1 MASQKELD
9 SVYMQTALTHAML
22 SKAVRAQV
30 GAVLVTSHGVTLTG
44 YNGTAKGSDNECET
58 KVWMIES
65 EQRDLHPELINKIYP
80 HYGQREDEYGYM
92 VNSRYNLITKPEVIH
107 AELNCILKAAREG
120 VSCIDST
127 VYVTL
132 APCVQ
137 CSAMMVQAG
146 VKRLVYKTPY
156 RDASGLNLLEGS
168 GVRIQQYSE
177 TQL

>member
-1 MASQKELD
+1 MANQKELD
-9 SVYMQTALTHAML
+9 SVYMQTASAHALL
-22 SKAVRAQV
+22 SKAVRAKV

-44 YNGTAKGSDNECET
+44 YNGTATGRDNCCET
-58 KVWMIES
+58 LEP
-65 EQRDLHPELINKIYP
+65 QPFP
-80 HYGQREDEYGYM
+80 HEPAL
-92 VNSRYNLITKPEVIH
+92 VTKPEVIH

-156 RDASGLNLLEGS
+156 RDVSGLSLLECS
-168 GVRIQQYSE
+168 GVRVQQYSE

>member
-44 YNGTAKGSDNECET
+44 YNGTAKGRDNCCEVL
-58 KVWMIES
+58 KP
-65 EQRDLHPELINKIYP
+65 QPFP
-80 HYGQREDEYGYM
+80 HEPALE
-92 VNSRYNLITKPEVIH
+92 TKPEVIH

-156 RDASGLNLLEGS
+156 RDASGLDLLEGS

>member
-1 MASQKELD
+1 MANQKELD

-22 SKAVRAQV
+22 SKAKRAQV
-30 GAVLVTSHGVTLTG
+30 GAVLVTGHGVTLTG
-44 YNGTAKGSDNECET
+44 YNGTAKGRDNRCET
-58 KVWMIES
+58 LEPQPFPHES
-65 EQRDLHPELINKIYP
+65 IL
-80 HYGQREDEYGYM
+80 
-92 VNSRYNLITKPEVIH
+92 VTKPEVIH

-132 APCVQ
+132 APCIQ

-146 VKRLVYKTPY
+146 VRRLVYKTPY
-156 RDASGLNLLEGS
+156 RDASGLALLEGS

>member
-44 YNGTAKGSDNECET
+44 YNGTARGRDNCCEERNPLPFPH
-58 KVWMIES
+58 ES
-65 EQRDLHPELINKIYP
+65 AF
-80 HYGQREDEYGYM
+80 
-92 VNSRYNLITKPEVIH
+92 VTKPEVIH

-156 RDASGLNLLEGS
+156 RDASGLDLLEGS

>member
-1 MASQKELD
+1 MANQKELD
-9 SVYMQTALTHAML
+9 GVYMQTALAHASL

-44 YNGTAKGSDNECET
+44 YNGTPRGLDNCCE
-58 KVWMIES
+58 
-65 EQRDLHPELINKIYP
+65 ELKPQAFP
-80 HYGQREDEYGYM
+80 HEPAL
-92 VNSRYNLITKPEVIH
+92 VTKPEVIH
-107 AELNCILKAAREG
+107 AELNCIMKAAREG

-156 RDASGLNLLEGS
+156 RDMSGLLLLKEA
-168 GVRIQQYSE
+168 GVL
-177 TQL
+177 TQSFHEAMQ